1 MIDCNE
7 QVEVF
12 AKSPADQTKAVELA
26 LRLGARCSDK
36 QPVVPYLEC
45 SAAGVALVFPQ
56 ERSWQ
61 PLRVDFADAS
71 WLHRQKNISWRR
83 EHIARAV
90 GLGRDKNLSIVDA
103 TAGLGQDSYVM
114 ALLGAQVICVE
125 RSPVIAAL
133 LQDGVKRLKQAK
145 LPAAD
150 RIQVV
155 HADAACFLQENADKM
170 QVDVVYM
177 DPMYPARDEQS
188 ALQKKSLRMLR
199 QIVGEDLDAD
209 ALLTPALALAAKRVV
224 VKRPKHADFLQGIA
238 PQSQLKGSSSRFD
251 IYLAE
256 HHRR

>member
-1 MIDCNE
+1 MIYSNA
-7 QVEVF
+7 QVQVF
-12 AKSPADQTKAVELA
+12 AKSPTDQAQATELA
-26 LRLGARCSDK
+26 QSLGLRCSDK
-36 QPVVPYLEC
+36 RPTEPFLEC
-45 SAAGVALVFPQ
+45 SPAGVALVFPQ
-56 ERSWQ
+56 EPSWQ
-61 PLRVDFADAS
+61 PLRVDFADPA
-71 WLHRQKNISWRR
+71 WQHRQKNISWRK

-114 ALLGAQVICVE
+114 ALLGAHVTCVE
-125 RSPVIAAL
+125 RSPVIASL
-133 LQDGVKRLKQAK
+133 LQDGVKRLQQAG

-150 RIQVV
+150 RMQVV
-155 HADAACFLQENADKM
+155 QADAATFLQDKVGKM
-170 QVDVVYM
+170 PVDVVYM

-209 ALLTPALALAAKRVV
+209 SLLKPALALASKRVV
-224 VKRPKHADFLQGIA
+224 VKRPKHAGFLQDVE

-256 HHRR
+256 HHR